1 MQKIPIKEKRNQST
15 KKKYNKRPNS
25 KSHTANK
32 DYYQKGNNQKKNK
45 DGYYNNLV
53 NEILSVDGSGEQ
65 INKKQKKPYFSFTLL
80 SALSAKT
87 LNEQIDFFINKA
99 DIIERFSETKF
110 TNDMIYK
117 MTTILKEIATS
128 NSEPAIQIIS
138 NIVSNTEFFTK
149 IVLPLIKT
157 PLFDD
162 SSYLIFLND
171 LIVIFTKIFDKF
183 SNLHNLLPINDIS
196 PTVDLLLISFA
207 KGIIKYDK
215 QIIYTIKSN
224 KHPQTKKLT
233 KPFHQGGRSTAEKR
247 K

>member
-149 IVLPLIKT
+149 IVLPLIR
-157 PLFDD
+157 LLC
-162 SSYLIFLND
+162 SMI
-171 LIVIFTKIFDKF
+171 
-183 SNLHNLLPINDIS
+183 LPI
-196 PTVDLLLISFA
+196 
-207 KGIIKYDK
+207 
-215 QIIYTIKSN
+215 
-224 KHPQTKKLT
+224 
-233 KPFHQGGRSTAEKR
+233 
-247 K
+247 